1 MRNTRLWLCLLL
13 AAVLLLSVVCVGCK
27 QAEEPDHSIPPS
39 LSTTTTNGDFET
51 PLIVPDPNDIV
62 KSTTTTTTLGYTTG
76 TGVDA
81 STAHVTVTTDDG
93 EAVTTDGGAPVTSF
107 VSTTT
112 TEATTTSSEATTT
125 TTEEATTTTTE
136 KTEIKLPFVSFPHA

>member
-13 AAVLLLSVVCVGCK
+13 AAFLLLSVVCVGCK

-39 LSTTTTNGDFET
+39 LSTTTTNGDCET
-51 PLIVPDPNDIV
+51 ELIPPGDDVII
-62 KSTTTTTTLGYTTG
+62 KTTTTTLGYTTG

>member
-39 LSTTTTNGDFET
+39 LSTTTTNGDCET
-51 PLIVPDPNDIV
+51 ELIPPGDAII
-62 KSTTTTTTLGYTTG
+62 KTTTTTTLGYTTG

-136 KTEIKLPFVSFPHA
+136 KTEVKLPFVPFT

>member
-13 AAVLLLSVVCVGCK
+13 AAFLLLSVVCVGCK

-51 PLIVPDPNDIV
+51 DLIVPDQNDII

-81 STAHVTVTTDDG
+81 STAHVT
-93 EAVTTDGGAPVTSF
+93 AVTTDGGAPVTSF

-136 KTEIKLPFVSFPHA
+136 KTEVKLPFVPFT